1 MKDRI
6 NGKVKTWVRPEIRKL
21 SAYHVADASGLIKL
35 DAMENPYGWPDDM
48 VNDWLTRLKS
58 VELNRYP
65 DPEAKALVKTLRS
78 NIGLS
83 NNMELMLGN
92 GSDELIQII
101 LMSVTG
107 SDRVVLAPSPTFVMY
122 DMIARFTGMQYVDVP
137 LTENFSLDLEAM
149 LSAIK
154 QHQPAVVFLAW
165 PNNPTGNLFNQN
177 DVEAIIKASS
187 GLVVVDEAYH
197 AFCGESF
204 VSELEHYDNL
214 LVMRT
219 LSKTGLAGLRLGML
233 MGAPEWIA
241 EFNKVRLPYNIN
253 VLSQV
258 SAEFALEHAETLE
271 LQAQSIRDERDIM
284 LQQLEEISGISVFPS
299 QANFILFKTPS
310 GKADSIHQSLKA
322 SGVLIKNMNGS
333 NPALKDCLRVT
344 VGKPEENNKFMA
356 GLQKIL
362 QNL

>member
-1 MKDRI
+1 MKD
-6 NGKVKTWVRPEIRKL
+6 KVKKLIRPEIQAL

-58 VELNRYP
+58 AELNRYP
-65 DPEAKALVKTLRS
+65 DPEARALVKKLRS

-101 LMSVTG
+101 LMSVAG

-122 DMIARFTGMQYVDVP
+122 DMIARFTGMQYVSVP
-137 LTENFSLDLEAM
+137 LKEDFSLDLDTM

-154 QHQPAVVFLAW
+154 QHQPAVIFLAW
-165 PNNPTGNLFNQN
+165 PNNPTGNLFNKS
-177 DVEAIIKASS
+177 DVEAIIKASP

-204 VSELEHYDNL
+204 VSELERYDNL

-219 LSKTGLAGLRLGML
+219 LSKTGLAGLRLGIL
-233 MGAPEWIA
+233 MGAPEWIT

-258 SAEFALEHAETLE
+258 SAEFALEYTDTLE
-271 LQAQSIRDERDIM
+271 SQALAIREEREVM
-284 LQQLEEISGISVFPS
+284 LQQLSANSEISVFPS
-299 QANFILFKTPS
+299 KANFILFKTPA
-310 GKADSIHQSLKA
+310 GKADSIHQLLKET
-322 SGVLIKNMNGS
+322 GVLIKNMNGS

-344 VGKPEENNKFMA
+344 VGKPEENKIFMDA
-356 GLQKIL
+356 LQKAL
-362 QNL
+362 QQ